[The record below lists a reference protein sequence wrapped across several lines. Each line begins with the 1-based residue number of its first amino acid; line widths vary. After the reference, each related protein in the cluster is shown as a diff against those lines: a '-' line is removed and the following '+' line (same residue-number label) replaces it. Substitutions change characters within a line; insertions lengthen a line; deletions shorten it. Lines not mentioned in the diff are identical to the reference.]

1 MIDSIR
7 FVTLYVADQ
16 RASAEFY
23 VDKLGFEIRTDA
35 EMAPGKR
42 WLELALPGRTTR
54 LVISKAEDF
63 GAVVDT
69 KLGMMFAL
77 GCDDVTE
84 THAELTRR
92 GANPS
97 DPVVEPWG
105 SYIQVTDPDGYSV
118 FISQSED

>member
-16 RASAEFY
+16 RRSAEFY

-35 EMAPGKR
+35 EMGPGKR

-77 GCDDVTE
+77 GCDDVTG

-118 FISQSED
+118 FISQSDG